1 MSIAGCNVKVN
12 IWRITT
18 PDDDISGGA
27 LISGSV
33 IYSNYPARIQQQPEQ
48 MLLLQ
53 QGLETMKVFTVTMYP
68 GTLDIRERDELE
80 VVLPTNYQIYGQR
93 MRIINSRH
101 ADFAPSDPRNYMML
115 TVTRSVRSHANTK
128 Q

>member
-1 MSIAGCNVKVN
+1 MSIAGSNVKVD

-18 PDDDISGGA
+18 PDDDTAGGA
-27 LISGSV
+27 LVSGTV
-33 IYSNYPARIQQQPEQ
+33 IYSHYPARIQQQPEQ

-53 QGLETMKVFTVTMYP
+53 QGLETMKVFTALMTP

-80 VVLPTNYQIYGQR
+80 VVLPMNYQIYGQR
-93 MRIINSRH
+93 MRIINARP
-101 ADFAPSDPRNYMML
+101 ADFAPNDPRNYMML
-115 TVTRSVRSHANTK
+115 TMTRSVRSHANTN